1 MKEDCFMAAKCFLV
15 CSNMNQ
21 QVDLALSESPKDIS
35 SFDFS
40 NCLSVFEDGSYEIDF
55 LCDDFVKSEVEYVE
69 VFVNRKKIGNIV
81 LKNDEISVKGKLKYN
96 SDIYAKQPFLLN
108 YDFVVLSFV
117 LNFVDGTS
125 KEFFSDLLLCVSKN
139 QEDVENIKNIIQEIM
154 AFDDSQIGEWIFSE
168 NRNNDNNS
176 LYEGSWNKRTFKS
189 LSSYIQLI
197 QQVVSCY
204 KGNYA
209 YFKMQGKHTIIQ
221 SSKLLPYEK
230 VRTLSNKSLDWIM
243 QNTDQLALVNDKTGI
258 SYQGKHYIP
267 YSIKTISNKKSW
279 NVYENRIIIGF
290 LYTVLLNA
298 EQVKDDYSK
307 DILNEER
314 IISRIHGSFPKEYSA
329 PIITIK
335 SLQISYGKIL
345 LKKLNCTIAELKS
358 IRRLY
363 KTIFDV
369 PEVVVLK
376 LPRKTGT
383 FCEIKPYVQVFE
395 IIVRWFN
402 YGEYSLA
409 KEQLIL
415 HIKTLDKLFEYYCLL
430 SILKLLADNGY
441 QKSNIKEPVYKYEYT
456 LADSEYQNE
465 KDVANTYKLFNGK
478 VYVTVYYQ
486 PVISAVN
493 FENEITLFRTTKNY
507 NKDYYTPDFVLKFYS
522 DTQNEEYVV
531 FDSKFSSR
539 DNIKRYSLEEVILK
553 YSCEFASTA
562 ENRFPKMVWVLQGR
576 VRNFENPIWKFH
588 NSRLASRFLPTT
600 SYGIVSINTSVDV
613 KQRLW
618 NEIKQNISLL

>member
-1 MKEDCFMAAKCFLV
+1 MSAKCFLV
-15 CSNMNQ
+15 CNNMNQ
-21 QVDLALSESPKDIS
+21 QVNLVLSEDPKDIS

-55 LCDDFVKSEVEYVE
+55 LCDDYLNSEVEFVE
-69 VFVNRKKIGNIV
+69 VCVNRKNIGSIILN
-81 LKNDEISVKGKLKYN
+81 NDETLVKGKIKYN

-125 KEFFSDLLLCVSKN
+125 KEYFSDLLLCVSKN

-154 AFDDSQIGEWIFSE
+154 DFDDSQIGEWIFSD
-168 NRNNDNNS
+168 NRNNENNS

-197 QQVVSCY
+197 QQVISCY
-204 KGNYA
+204 KGNFA

-221 SSKLLPYEK
+221 SSKLLPFEK

-243 QNTDQLALVNDKTGI
+243 QNTDQLAPVNDKTGI

-267 YSIKTISNKKSW
+267 YKIKTTSNKKSW

-290 LYTVLLNA
+290 LSTVLLNA
-298 EQVKDDYSK
+298 EQVNNEYRKDV
-307 DILNEER
+307 LNEER

-345 LKKLNCTIAELKS
+345 LAKLQCSIAELKS

-363 KTIFDV
+363 KIIFDV
-369 PEVVVLK
+369 PEVIILK

-395 IIVRWFN
+395 MIVRWFN
-402 YGEYSLA
+402 YGEYNLA

-430 SILKLLADNGY
+430 SILKLLADNGF
-441 QKSNIKEPVYKYEYT
+441 QKSNIREPVYKFEYT
-456 LADSEYQNE
+456 LADNEYQNE
-465 KDVANTYKLFNGK
+465 KDVANTYKLFNGN
-478 VYVTVYYQ
+478 VYATVYFQ
-486 PVISAVN
+486 PVISAVD
-493 FENEITLFRTTKNY
+493 FENEITLFRTTKNH
-507 NKDYYTPDFVLKFYS
+507 NKDYYTPDFVLKFFS
-522 DTQNEEYVV
+522 GNHNEEYVV

-539 DNIKRYSLEEVILK
+539 DNIKQYSLEEVIHK

-562 ENRFPKMVWVLQGR
+562 ITKSPRMVWVLQGR

-600 SYGIVSINTSVDV
+600 SYGIVSVNTSVDV
-613 KQRLW
+613 KKRLW
-618 NEIKQNISLL
+618 NEIKQYISLL

>member
-1 MKEDCFMAAKCFLV
+1 MSAKCFLV
-15 CSNMNQ
+15 CNNMNQ
-21 QVDLALSESPKDIS
+21 QVNLVLSEDPKDIS

-55 LCDDFVKSEVEYVE
+55 LCDDYLNSEVEFVE
-69 VFVNRKKIGNIV
+69 VCVNRKNIGSIILN
-81 LKNDEISVKGKLKYN
+81 NDETLVKGKIKYN

-125 KEFFSDLLLCVSKN
+125 KEYFSDLLLCVSKN

-154 AFDDSQIGEWIFSE
+154 DFDDSQIGEWIFSD
-168 NRNNDNNS
+168 NRNNENNS

-197 QQVVSCY
+197 QQVISCY
-204 KGNYA
+204 KGNFA

-221 SSKLLPYEK
+221 SSKLLPFEK

-243 QNTDQLALVNDKTGI
+243 QNTDQLAPVNDKTGI

-267 YSIKTISNKKSW
+267 YKIKTISNKKSW

-290 LYTVLLNA
+290 LSTVLLNA
-298 EQVKDDYSK
+298 EQVNNEYSK
-307 DILNEER
+307 DVLNEER

-345 LKKLNCTIAELKS
+345 LTKLQCSIAELKS

-363 KTIFDV
+363 KIIFDV
-369 PEVVVLK
+369 PEVIILK

-395 IIVRWFN
+395 MIVRWFN
-402 YGEYSLA
+402 YGEYNLA

-430 SILKLLADNGY
+430 SILKLLADNGF
-441 QKSNIKEPVYKYEYT
+441 QKSNIREPVYKFEYT
-456 LADSEYQNE
+456 LADNEYQNE
-465 KDVANTYKLFNGK
+465 KDVANTYKLFNGN
-478 VYVTVYYQ
+478 VYATVYFQ
-486 PVISAVN
+486 PVISAVD
-493 FENEITLFRTTKNY
+493 FENEITLFRTTKNH
-507 NKDYYTPDFVLKFYS
+507 NKDYYTPDFVLKFFS
-522 DTQNEEYVV
+522 GNHNEEYVV

-539 DNIKRYSLEEVILK
+539 DNIKRYSLEEVIHK

-562 ENRFPKMVWVLQGR
+562 ITKSPRMVWVLQGR

-600 SYGIVSINTSVDV
+600 SYGIVSVNTSVDV
-613 KQRLW
+613 KKRLW
-618 NEIKQNISLL
+618 NEIKQYISLL

>member
-1 MKEDCFMAAKCFLV
+1 MAAKCFLV
-15 CSNMNQ
+15 CNNMNQ
-21 QVDLALSESPKDIS
+21 QVDLALSEDPKDIS

-55 LCDDFVKSEVEYVE
+55 LCDDYLNSEVEFVE
-69 VFVNRKKIGNIV
+69 VCVNRKIIGSIV
-81 LKNDEISVKGKLKYN
+81 LNNDETLVKGKIKYN

-125 KEFFSDLLLCVSKN
+125 KEYFSDLLLCVSKN

-154 AFDDSQIGEWIFSE
+154 DFDDSQIGEWIFSD
-168 NRNNDNNS
+168 NRDNENNS

-197 QQVVSCY
+197 QQVISCY
-204 KGNYA
+204 KGNFA

-221 SSKLLPYEK
+221 SSKLLPFEK

-243 QNTDQLALVNDKTGI
+243 QNTDQLALINDETGI

-267 YSIKTISNKKSW
+267 YKIKTISNKKSL
-279 NVYENRIIIGF
+279 NVYENRVIIGF

-298 EQVKDDYSK
+298 EQVNNEYSK
-307 DILNEER
+307 DVFNEER

-345 LKKLNCTIAELKS
+345 LKKLQCSIAELKS

-369 PEVVVLK
+369 PEVIILR

-395 IIVRWFN
+395 MIVRWFN

-430 SILKLLADNGY
+430 SVLKVLADNGF

-478 VYVTVYYQ
+478 VYATVYYQ
-486 PVISAVN
+486 PVVSAVD

-522 DTQNEEYVV
+522 DTHNEEYVV

-539 DNIKRYSLEEVILK
+539 DNIKKYSLDEVILK
-553 YSCEFASTA
+553 YSREFASTA
-562 ENRFPKMVWVLQGR
+562 KVSYPKMVWILQGR
-576 VRNFENPIWKFH
+576 VKSSENPIWKYH
-588 NSRLASRFLPTT
+588 NSRLASRYLPAT
-600 SYGIVSINTSVDV
+600 SYGIASVNTIVDI

-618 NEIKQNISLL
+618 NEIKRCISLL

>member
-1 MKEDCFMAAKCFLV
+1 MSAKCFLV
-15 CSNMNQ
+15 CNNMNQ
-21 QVDLALSESPKDIS
+21 QVNLVLSEDPKDIS

-55 LCDDFVKSEVEYVE
+55 LCDDYLNSEVEFVE
-69 VFVNRKKIGNIV
+69 VCVNRKNIGSIILN
-81 LKNDEISVKGKLKYN
+81 NDETLVKGKIKYN

-125 KEFFSDLLLCVSKN
+125 KEYFSDLLLCVSKN

-154 AFDDSQIGEWIFSE
+154 DFDDSQIGEWIFSD
-168 NRNNDNNS
+168 NRNNENNS

-197 QQVVSCY
+197 QQVISCY
-204 KGNYA
+204 KGNFA

-221 SSKLLPYEK
+221 SSKLLPFEK

-243 QNTDQLALVNDKTGI
+243 QNTNQLAPVNDKTGI

-267 YSIKTISNKKSW
+267 YKIKTISNKKSW

-290 LYTVLLNA
+290 LSTVLLNA
-298 EQVKDDYSK
+298 EQVNNEYSK
-307 DILNEER
+307 DVLNEER

-345 LKKLNCTIAELKS
+345 LTKLQCSIAELKS

-363 KTIFDV
+363 KIIFDV
-369 PEVVVLK
+369 PEVIILK

-395 IIVRWFN
+395 MIVRWFN
-402 YGEYSLA
+402 YGEYNLA

-430 SILKLLADNGY
+430 SILKLLADNGF
-441 QKSNIKEPVYKYEYT
+441 QKSNIREPVYKFEYT
-456 LADSEYQNE
+456 LADNEYQNE
-465 KDVANTYKLFNGK
+465 KDVANTYKLFNGN
-478 VYVTVYYQ
+478 VYATVYFQ
-486 PVISAVN
+486 PVISAVD
-493 FENEITLFRTTKNY
+493 FENEITLFRTTKNH
-507 NKDYYTPDFVLKFYS
+507 NKDYYTPDFVLKFFS
-522 DTQNEEYVV
+522 GNHNEEYVV

-539 DNIKRYSLEEVILK
+539 DNIKRYSLEEVIHK

-562 ENRFPKMVWVLQGR
+562 ITKSPRMVWVLQGR
-576 VRNFENPIWKFH
+576 VGNFENPIWKFH

-600 SYGIVSINTSVDV
+600 SYGIVSVNTSVDV
-613 KQRLW
+613 KKRLW
-618 NEIKQNISLL
+618 NEIKQYISLL